1 MSHVS
6 DIDGGYTEWS
16 KWSECDVSCGG
27 GVQRRERS
35 CTNPSPSGEGKDCK
49 TQELGPESETQEC
62 NTEECPIGQYT
73 GLKITCMLIPMLIC
87 YMYVCM
93 YVCIYE
99 CMYVCMHAC
108 M

>member
-62 NTEECPIGQYT
+62 NTEECPPPGGY
-73 GLKITCMLIPMLIC
+73 CRFIC
-87 YMYVCM
+87 VCVCM
-93 YVCIYE
+93 YL
-99 CMYVCMHAC
+99 CMYLVIMYVYKIARILRAF
-108 M
+108 